1 MQVSLAPQQLG
12 SLQAKYARKAP
23 VFQGVGS
30 SGSNKED
37 KHVPRENLA
46 RSLRGGGSSDVFAP
60 ERRRRS
66 PWLLEASSGL
76 GPVQR
81 AGAQGWLS
89 MVSLHHSVAISGRA
103 ISFTPHWI

>member
-60 ERRRRS
+60 ERR
-66 PWLLEASSGL
+66 
-76 GPVQR
+76 
-81 AGAQGWLS
+81 
-89 MVSLHHSVAISGRA
+89 
-103 ISFTPHWI
+103 